1 MKKQAE
7 YFRLYRFGDERIGIP
22 ITRAEAERAIYAQAT
37 GRVFLS
43 KEGSISGSSISAVLP
58 DFNRALGYNEDYRL
72 QGEDRQ
78 DIKRYAP
85 EYIGAFEELNKR
97 VKHLIDTKREH
108 LIGTLVS
115 LPELERELPKELS
128 AQSAEIAKKFDIK

>member
-7 YFRLYRFGDERIGIP
+7 YFRLYRFGDEKIGIP

-72 QGEDRQ
+72 TGEDRQ
-78 DIKRYAP
+78 YIKRDAP
-85 EYIGAFEELNKR
+85 EYIGSFEELNTR

-108 LIGTLVS
+108 LIGILVS